1 MSRKSHTLSSACS
14 SADKAIYSSLTTVES
29 CRDSAKPKQASFCS
43 RCSKI
48 CFIFHFSLKRSI
60 PLLLLLLLTASCEK
74 NMRYSAL
81 DGFWQV
87 TSVEDKATG
96 TATNPGGRLYI
107 SFDCELAKL
116 SYLTDDHNT
125 GFLGFEYIGSFTQ
138 QGDSLRFSTFYVYH
152 YTNPQETTPAP
163 ADHLRAFGIHAQ
175 PVSFAL
181 RMTRSDMTLDNAE
194 TRLTLRKY

>member
-1 MSRKSHTLSSACS
+1 
-14 SADKAIYSSLTTVES
+14 
-29 CRDSAKPKQASFCS
+29 
-43 RCSKI
+43 
-48 CFIFHFSLKRSI
+48 
-60 PLLLLLLLTASCEK
+60 
-74 NMRYSAL
+74 MRYSAL

-138 QGDSLRFSTFYVYH
+138 QGDSFRFSTFYVYH